1 MEKQYLFQIMNAL
14 TRSMENLHKKEMLAY
29 MNKKLSSLYIMDT
42 LTGMYNRMGYQQL
55 GEKAFRISR
64 RNGRRLLILFV
75 DLDRLKYINDT
86 FGHDMG
92 NLEIRGIADV
102 IRKVFPPEAVSMR
115 YGGDEFVV
123 LLPGCEKAQAESLKA
138 AFLKALDEISKSLHA
153 EFDVEASIG
162 YEVVL
167 CGEKSLNECIN
178 NADEK
183 MYQFKKARK
192 AQRE

>member
-1 MEKQYLFQIMNAL
+1 M
-14 TRSMENLHKKEMLAY
+14 
-29 MNKKLSSLYIMDT
+29 
-42 LTGMYNRMGYQQL
+42 
-55 GEKAFRISR
+55 
-64 RNGRRLLILFV
+64 
-75 DLDRLKYINDT
+75 KY
-86 FGHDMG
+86 
-92 NLEIRGIADV
+92 R
-102 IRKVFPPEAVSMR
+102 
-115 YGGDEFVV
+115 
-123 LLPGCEKAQAESLKA
+123 
-138 AFLKALDEISKSLHA
+138 KSLHA

>member
-1 MEKQYLFQIMNAL
+1 MKMQIA
-14 TRSMENLHKKEMLAY
+14 KKPVTVMFIDA
-29 MNKKLSSLYIMDT
+29 DH
-42 LTGMYNRMGYQQL
+42 
-55 GEKAFRISR
+55 
-64 RNGRRLLILFV
+64 
-75 DLDRLKYINDT
+75 LKYINDT

-92 NLEIRGIADV
+92 NLEIRGIADG

-167 CGEKSLNECIN
+167 CGEKVSMNVSIMRMKKCISL
-178 NADEK
+178 
-183 MYQFKKARK
+183 KKRGKHSANKCCFWEPDVRFPFF
-192 AQRE
+192 

>member
-1 MEKQYLFQIMNAL
+1 MFIDAD
-14 TRSMENLHKKEMLAY
+14 H
-29 MNKKLSSLYIMDT
+29 
-42 LTGMYNRMGYQQL
+42 
-55 GEKAFRISR
+55 
-64 RNGRRLLILFV
+64 
-75 DLDRLKYINDT
+75 LKYINDT

-92 NLEIRGIADV
+92 NLEIRGIADG

-153 EFDVEASIG
+153 AFDVEASIG

-178 NADEK
+178 NADAK

>member
-1 MEKQYLFQIMNAL
+1 MAYEKLALPLFQQ
-14 TRSMENLHKKEMLAY
+14 Y
-29 MNKKLSSLYIMDT
+29 MQK
-42 LTGMYNRMGYQQL
+42 
-55 GEKAFRISR
+55 
-64 RNGRRLLILFV
+64 GRPVGILFA
-75 DLDRLKYINDT
+75 DADHLKYINDT

-92 NLEIRGIADV
+92 NLEIRGIADG

-192 AQRE
+192 AQRK

>member
-1 MEKQYLFQIMNAL
+1 M
-14 TRSMENLHKKEMLAY
+14 
-29 MNKKLSSLYIMDT
+29 
-42 LTGMYNRMGYQQL
+42 
-55 GEKAFRISR
+55 
-64 RNGRRLLILFV
+64 
-75 DLDRLKYINDT
+75 
-86 FGHDMG
+86 
-92 NLEIRGIADV
+92 
-102 IRKVFPPEAVSMR
+102 
-115 YGGDEFVV
+115 
-123 LLPGCEKAQAESLKA
+123 LPGCEKTQAESLKA

-192 AQRE
+192 AQRKEVLFLGTGCPVPIFSEMIAKVRKIP